1 MRFTSLC
8 AVLGAALLPVASAAP
23 CRPSKPTSAL
33 ETTATTTAASETSA
47 VVSETGAATTIESS
61 ATYASTSVI
70 DITLTET
77 ATPTEIT
84 STGFTTLVTSTAES
98 TVSEDATTTADAT
111 TTVAEEAGPSNFVHN
126 GGFEDTSNT
135 DWVVRTAEIKESR
148 AKARS
153 GKRYAELKATNSLA
167 VGGNHINQTINGLD
181 TKNIYRLTFYVTVL
195 DEQLS
200 VGNAIC
206 SIEAIQGSELIQ
218 TWRLEYDN
226 LGEYVERTV
235 DFIPVADGFEFD
247 LRLRCTQ
254 ENKVTLTVALDD
266 VSITDQ
272 GPAPAPTN

>member
-33 ETTATTTAASETSA
+33 ETTATTSA
-47 VVSETGAATTIESS
+47 V
-61 ATYASTSVI
+61 
-70 DITLTET
+70 TET
-77 ATPTEIT
+77 ATPTKIT
-84 STGFTTLVTSTAES
+84 STGFTTMVTSTAES
-98 TVSEDATTTADAT
+98 TVSEEAM

-126 GGFEDTSNT
+126 GGFEDASNT
-135 DWVVRTAEIKESR
+135 DWVVRTAEIKSDR
-148 AKARS
+148 RKARR
-153 GKRYAELKATNSLA
+153 GVKYAEPKTTNTLT
-167 VGGNHINQTINGLD
+167 VGGNHINQTINGLN

-195 DEQLS
+195 NEQLS
-200 VGNAIC
+200 VGKAIC
-206 SIEAIQGSELIQ
+206 SVEAMQGSELIQ

-272 GPAPAPTN
+272 GPAPAPTS

>member
-33 ETTATTTAASETSA
+33 ETTTTTTAASETSA
-47 VVSETGAATTIESS
+47 VVSKTGAATTIESS
-61 ATYASTSVI
+61 ATFASTSVI
-70 DITLTET
+70 DITITET

-84 STGFTTLVTSTAES
+84 STGFTTLVMSTAES
-98 TVSEDATTTADAT
+98 TVSEDAT

-126 GGFEDTSNT
+126 GGFEDAPNT
-135 DWVVRTAEIKESR
+135 DWVVRTADIKEGR
-148 AKARS
+148 AKACS
-153 GKRYAELKATNSLA
+153 SKKYAELKATDSLA
-167 VGGNHINQTINGLD
+167 VEGNHINQTINGLH

-195 DEQLS
+195 NEQLS
-200 VGNAIC
+200 VGKAIC
-206 SIEAIQGSELIQ
+206 SVEAIQGSELIQ

-235 DFIPVADGFEFD
+235 DFIPVADEFEFN

-272 GPAPAPTN
+272 RPAPAPTS